1 MNLMHSDA
9 NENENVNYNSLFT
22 CKELKSLAHSSK
34 TIDLFDSFV
43 DNLIAFSNG
52 FLEFK
57 WKKWT
62 EMKWTLKFYEQL
74 S

>member
-1 MNLMHSDA
+1 MNLMYSDA

-22 CKELKSLAHSSK
+22 CKELKSLARSSK

-52 FLEFK
+52 FRKFK
-57 WKKWT
+57 
-62 EMKWTLKFYEQL
+62 
-74 S
+74 